1 MKKIALLN
9 INNTIEVNQNV
20 IWTSGII
27 HAYLRK
33 NVLPAVNNDNAR
45 KKKVQCLH
53 LYPSDLFLIFFYV
66 YYIPNLNR
74 SSHLEFF
81 Q

>member
-33 NVLPAVNNDNAR
+33 NVLPAVNNDNA
-45 KKKVQCLH
+45 KKNVQCLH
-53 LYPSDLFLIFFYV
+53 LYPSDLFLFFYFYV
-66 YYIPNLNR
+66 YYISNVNL
-74 SSHLEFF
+74 SSPLEFS